1 MQQKAVPSQKKKKK
15 ADCALQYLSLTERY
29 TKQEL
34 LDKLSGT
41 FRS

>member
-1 MQQKAVPSQKKKKK
+1 MQQKAVPSQKKKK